1 MKELAK
7 KQNNKKI
14 KYRKK
19 YKKTKMKTI
28 SQYGLHNYRKIFLCI
43 KNEQNFIFCSCYF
56 IKSTTESPKTAKGD
70 TVIWKNLCY
79 YLCVQYMEILWM
91 LYEICIKG

>member
-28 SQYGLHNYRKIFLCI
+28 SQCGLHNYRKIFLCI
-43 KNEQNFIFCSCYF
+43 KNEQKFIFCSCHF
-56 IKSTTESPKTAKGD
+56 IKSTTESPKTAKGGY
-70 TVIWKNLCY
+70 CY
-79 YLCVQYMEILWM
+79 LEKFM
-91 LYEICIKG
+91 LLFVCAVYGNSVDAE